1 MIRTDLLTKLAK
13 PISLED
19 LGIPGYERY
28 VGSPADVLSYL
39 HRSGRYRDLSM
50 ADVDGIEDDG
60 DVRASYKP
68 IAEKF
73 QNAGVHKGFGRVLQQ
88 DINLARVGDPY
99 RINDEPDWPEMNPE
113 DDPEWQA
120 IARKRIANNIATTA
134 THAAGVATVGSL
146 ALRHGWGVPM
156 AASVPL
162 GLAAGAFAGYAKYK
176 DPDWIAKNKE
186 ELSKYQ
192 KSLIKST
199 EFKDFSDQYG
209 KYLARNKDIA
219 MQDADEAIRVYK
231 ELEKKPTNPRN
242 TEYYGGQFHVKN
254 LKKYKL
260 SPYKR
265 NFK

>member
-1 MIRTDLLTKLAK
+1 
-13 PISLED
+13 
-19 LGIPGYERY
+19 
-28 VGSPADVLSYL
+28 
-39 HRSGRYRDLSM
+39 
-50 ADVDGIEDDG
+50 
-60 DVRASYKP
+60 
-68 IAEKF
+68 
-73 QNAGVHKGFGRVLQQ
+73 
-88 DINLARVGDPY
+88 
-99 RINDEPDWPEMNPE
+99 
-113 DDPEWQA
+113 
-120 IARKRIANNIATTA
+120 
-134 THAAGVATVGSL
+134 
-146 ALRHGWGVPM
+146 M

-162 GLAAGAFAGYAKYK
+162 GLAAGALAGYAKYK